1 MRRPD
6 RKGDK
11 KGQKA
16 SFFFE
21 EGYLLTN
28 KVEPAI
34 RSRDVG
40 IGGVGGGGA
49 PLGFE
54 DQFTLSQPGHTG

>member
-6 RKGDK
+6 RKVDK

-16 SFFFE
+16 SPLFE

-34 RSRDVG
+34 RSRDAG
-40 IGGVGGGGA
+40 IEGAGGGDV
-49 PLGFE
+49 P
-54 DQFTLSQPGHTG
+54 